1 MPSPREEVAIIGAG
15 LSGLALALA
24 LHQQAIPCRV
34 YENRGS
40 PLNIGGAVM
49 LSPNALRVLDALGV
63 YERVRT
69 KGYNFEWLEYR
80 DAAGNFEEAYDFGGK
95 EKYGYMA
102 LRIYRT
108 DLIEEMLGMIRE
120 RGIPIE
126 FGKKFTH
133 IVSETEESVT
143 WAMADGSIQ
152 TSKIL
157 IGADG
162 IHSTV
167 RKYLYPDLKTRF
179 TGFVGVTAAVPTSQ
193 LELPEGYHLPA
204 TITTPNAG
212 ALVMAPQSPD
222 GSVVF
227 IGRQCSMPETDRA
240 GWDKVL
246 ADSDGLVS
254 FLQSGMEH
262 FPQIARN
269 AVSNIPRDTLNIWPF
284 YIVPKLE
291 KWASQPH
298 TRVIILGDAAHAI
311 PPSAGQGINQ
321 AFEDVYMFALLLAQV
336 GTVRMEDALLFWQ
349 EYRQKRI
356 DQIFD
361 LNAQIDLRRMP
372 KDQAPKVEKK
382 EITLGWL
389 YEPDFKKDAMDWVQA
404 HATHT

>member
-1 MPSPREEVAIIGAG
+1 
-15 LSGLALALA
+15 L
-24 LHQQAIPCRV
+24 
-34 YENRGS
+34 
-40 PLNIGGAVM
+40 

-63 YERVRT
+63 YERVQV
-69 KGYNFEWLEYR
+69 KGYNFESLEYR
-80 DAAGNFEEAYDFGGK
+80 DAADNFQETYEFGGK
-95 EKYGYMA
+95 EKHGYMA

-120 RGIPIE
+120 RGIPIK
-126 FGKKFTH
+126 FGKKFSK

-143 WAMADGSIQ
+143 WAMAGGSIQ

-167 RKYLYPDLKTRF
+167 RKYLYPDLETRF
-179 TGFVGVTAAVPTSQ
+179 TGMVGVTAAVPASQ
-193 LELPEGYHLPA
+193 LELPQSYHLPA

-212 ALVMAPQSPD
+212 AFVMAPQSPD

-227 IGRQCSMPETDRA
+227 IGRQRSMPETDRA

-246 ADSDGLVS
+246 ADTDGLVA
-254 FLQSGMEH
+254 FLQSGTEN

-284 YIVPKLE
+284 YVVPKLE

-336 GTVRMEDALLFWQ
+336 GTVRMEDALVFWQ

-356 DQIFD
+356 DQIYD

-372 KDQAPKVEKK
+372 KEQAPKLEKK
-382 EITLGWL
+382 EIMLEWL
-389 YEPDFKKDAMDWVQA
+389 YEPDFKKDVMDWVHTQA
-404 HATHT
+404 